1 MDDDIIIKILKPVN
15 SLPDLNQWNVIS
27 KIQDESYAQYK
38 AGNHIY
44 YEISRALEGINY
56 DFCYF
61 SFPFRLGRTLLHY
74 AAKGGCEKVA
84 DALIKRGGN
93 VSEKDRWGYTPL
105 DLAIES
111 GNGELVELLRMKLLE
126 KEAEALAKKRS
137 SSLSKDSCSK
147 TPKSPGTNGDITKSS
162 EEAKEMQLKTNK
174 AIAIGAISGSLT
186 ALACA
191 IIATA
196 LFATGI
202 IAVETL
208 TVLAAISI
216 VAVVGLAVGKVTY
229 VMSKPN
235 TETNEVKLT
244 GKQEELRP

>member
-1 MDDDIIIKILKPVN
+1 
-15 SLPDLNQWNVIS
+15 
-27 KIQDESYAQYK
+27 
-38 AGNHIY
+38 
-44 YEISRALEGINY
+44 
-56 DFCYF
+56 
-61 SFPFRLGRTLLHY
+61 
-74 AAKGGCEKVA
+74 
-84 DALIKRGGN
+84 
-93 VSEKDRWGYTPL
+93 
-105 DLAIES
+105 
-111 GNGELVELLRMKLLE
+111 
-126 KEAEALAKKRS
+126 
-137 SSLSKDSCSK
+137 
-147 TPKSPGTNGDITKSS
+147 
-162 EEAKEMQLKTNK
+162 MQLKTNK

-208 TVLAAISI
+208 AVLAAISI